1 MGDGILKGGLDL
13 VEGDLLGHDVLKGFF
28 GCHLSVSDDVGVA
41 ASFKEAAGIDVWR
54 REQLVLF
61 GIDGHQNGDHAIAL
75 EGGSIAHD
83 VCGKTVDVI
92 AIDIDGFSLGVAA
105 SSDLM
110 VFEGEHIAVVANED
124 VVFLKTH
131 IDSDVA
137 MEFEHAVLTMDWHEV
152 LRAHETLH
160 KAEFLAGWVARAM
173 EREGEAIL
181 FDVSALF
188 DKVIDES
195 INESAVSWNS
205 VA

>member
-1 MGDGILKGGLDL
+1 M
-13 VEGDLLGHDVLKGFF
+13 VL
-28 GCHLSVSDDVGVA
+28 
-41 ASFKEAAGIDVWR
+41 
-54 REQLVLF
+54 
-61 GIDGHQNGDHAIAL
+61 
-75 EGGSIAHD
+75 
-83 VCGKTVDVI
+83 
-92 AIDIDGFSLGVAA
+92 
-105 SSDLM
+105 
-110 VFEGEHIAVVANED
+110 EGEHIAIVANED
-124 VVFLKTH
+124 VVFLKAH